1 MSASAGGGARRC
13 GAAVL
18 TEGLDSG
25 GGGERPA
32 RTLASQIEITD
43 DADHAT
49 VAYLKTE
56 KQVEDSVINEMTG
69 NDHFL

>member
-1 MSASAGGGARRC
+1 MSASAGGSA

-32 RTLASQIEITD
+32 RTLASQIQITD

-49 VAYLKTE
+49 VAYLKIKKKSRLTM
-56 KQVEDSVINEMTG
+56 VCVINEMTG
-69 NDHFL
+69 NYHFL

>member
-1 MSASAGGGARRC
+1 MSASAGG

-49 VAYLKTE
+49 VAYLKRKMKSRLTM
-56 KQVEDSVINEMTG
+56 V
-69 NDHFL
+69 